1 VAIVDG
7 TRLAAFLPE
16 IDSHDGSTTTKATT
30 MITQK
35 ILVVDDEENVCQSIK
50 KVLSRKGYEVSQAL
64 TVDDAVKLIKEMTF
78 DLVITDMMIPG
89 TSGLE
94 LLQIIRDHYPE
105 LEVIM
110 ITGYASIESAVKATK
125 LGATAYLPKPF
136 TPDELTKVTENTL
149 SVKVTKAKRKAE
161 QVPDADEDELADGN
175 IDIDMPFNAREV
187 AKQTSR
193 EYVETL
199 THTDVPLPKKS
210 AKKAYCFLGQRA
222 CTKLVIDGKECAGEC
237 PILKKEKAR
246 AKAST
251 GVRQLSNDIIDVDL
265 PFNLAEVERITGA
278 DYINCLTRSDIP
290 LAGLYGRDANAK
302 YSVLVVDDEPIV
314 CHSVRKI
321 LSKQSC
327 AVEEAFDV
335 DAAMQKMK
343 LQSYDLVLLDLK
355 MPKRSGM
362 EVLKSIR
369 TQYPDLPVVVVTG
382 HGTIETAVEATKLG
396 AFNFIPKPFT
406 PQELTKVAVEALA
419 A

>member
-1 VAIVDG
+1 
-7 TRLAAFLPE
+7 
-16 IDSHDGSTTTKATT
+16 

-35 ILVVDDEENVCQSIK
+35 ILVVDDEENVCHSIK
-50 KVLSRKGYEVSQAL
+50 KILTRRGFEVSQAL

-110 ITGYASIESAVKATK
+110 ITGYASIESAVSATK

-136 TPDELTKVTENTL
+136 TPDELTKITESTL
-149 SVKVTKAKRKAE
+149 ADRTIRAKKNA
-161 QVPDADEDELADGN
+161 ELAATAKEEGIEEGN
-175 IDIDMPFNAREV
+175 IDVDMPFNAREV
-187 AKQTSR
+187 AKQTSK

-199 THTDVPLPKKS
+199 THTDVPLPKKG
-210 AKKAYCFLGQRA
+210 AEKAYCFLGQRD
-222 CTKLVIDGKECAGEC
+222 CRKLVLDGKECAGEC

-246 AKAST
+246 AKSST
-251 GVRQLSNDIIDVDL
+251 STRILSNDIIDVDL
-265 PFNLAEVERITGA
+265 PFNLAEVERITGS

-355 MPKRSGM
+355 MPKRNGM

-369 TQYPDLPVVVVTG
+369 TQYPDLPVIMVTG
-382 HGTIETAVEATKLG
+382 HGTIESAVEATKLG

-406 PQELTKVAVEALA
+406 PQELTKVAIEALA

>member
-1 VAIVDG
+1 
-7 TRLAAFLPE
+7 
-16 IDSHDGSTTTKATT
+16 

-50 KVLSRKGYEVSQAL
+50 KVLSRKGYDVSQAL
-64 TVDDAVKLIKEMTF
+64 TVDDAVNLIKEMTF

-136 TPDELTKVTENTL
+136 TPDELTKVTESTL
-149 SVKVTKAKRKAE
+149 SVKVTKAKRKLE
-161 QVPDADEDELADGN
+161 QAPDAKEDELEDGN

-199 THTDVPLPKKS
+199 THTDVPISRKT
-210 AKKAYCFLGQRA
+210 AVKAYCFLGQRD
-222 CTKLVIDGKECAGEC
+222 CRKLVLDGKECAGEC
-237 PILKKEKAR
+237 PLLKKEKAR
-246 AKAST
+246 AKTST
-251 GVRQLSNDIIDVDL
+251 NVRYLSNDIIDVDL
-265 PFNLAEVERITGA
+265 PFNLAEVERITGS

-382 HGTIETAVEATKLG
+382 HGTIETAVEATRLG
-396 AFNFIPKPFT
+396 AFDFIPKPFT